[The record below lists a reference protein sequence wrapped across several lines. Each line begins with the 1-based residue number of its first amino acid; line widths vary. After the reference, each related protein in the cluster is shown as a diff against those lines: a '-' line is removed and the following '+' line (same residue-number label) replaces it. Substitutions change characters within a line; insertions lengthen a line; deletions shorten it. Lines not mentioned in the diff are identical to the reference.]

1 MVHSPHSQWFHLIF
15 LFSSCTEVLLC
26 CVNSSFLLL
35 VTVFFL
41 FIYTISSLTEVGLWR
56 AILGS
61 LMCNNRELDA
71 MMFFF

>member
-1 MVHSPHSQWFHLIF
+1 MVHSPHSQWFNLIF

-61 LMCNNRELDA
+61 LMCNNRELDT